1 MKVCPQCNTEYH
13 DDYVF
18 CLTDGNTLTD
28 ESGEQETLFRNKIVF
43 SEKTS
48 ALSPDMLVECTA
60 CGLANRANSKFCKK
74 CGGPLSPMKASTK
87 ASTQP
92 IPPATNQAFGF
103 GLMAENQSFH
113 NPQKTYDETRAF
125 QSPVFAPP
133 STSGQ
138 RPAVNNNQKQTNIL
152 IAAVVAGVI
161 LVVGAV
167 IYSSQSDSKKAG
179 SNAVISNANKPGTS
193 TPTVA
198 RNTAT
203 TVTNSSS
210 SVVGRKGHLTTNQRI
225 RSDSNRYAEI
235 LGVHYQAARV
245 EILEEKTYSTEDG
258 SATWFRVRVF
268 ENGCDREGAMGCGND
283 LNGISGQASLEG
295 WMNAKYISLD

>member
-1 MKVCPQCNTEYH
+1 MKVCPQCNTEYP

-43 SEKTS
+43 PEKTS
-48 ALSPDMLVECTA
+48 ALSPDLLVECVA

-74 CGGPLSPMKASTK
+74 CGSSLAAVDVSQG
-87 ASTQP
+87 P
-92 IPPATNQAFGF
+92 IPPAPNQAFGF
-103 GLMAENQSFH
+103 GLMPENQRFQ

-133 STSGQ
+133 TTSGQ
-138 RPAVNNNQKQTNIL
+138 RPAANNNQKQTKIL

-167 IYSSQSDSKKAG
+167 IYSSQPDSKKAG
-179 SNAVISNANKPGTS
+179 SNSVSSNLNKPGTS
-193 TPTVA
+193 TPTA
-198 RNTAT
+198 GRNNAA

-235 LGVHYQAARV
+235 LGVHYQAAKV
-245 EILEEKTYSTEDG
+245 EILDEKTYSTEDG
-258 SATWFRVRVF
+258 SATWYRVRVL
-268 ENGCDREGAMGCGND
+268 ENGCDRGGAMGCGND
-283 LNGISGQASLEG
+283 LNGMSGQAAMEG
-295 WMNAKYISLD
+295 WMNAKYLSLD